1 MAKAKFTDTSPEF
14 KSLHKNKSISDV
26 IDYYSNPDSYSGVED
41 IVSLL
46 DDITQF
52 TTINS
57 EASSNQESRK
67 LLSLAKVISS
77 SRKQNKK
84 VIETISINSDE
95 IKKAIKAEVT
105 SQAPQKIQKKIP
117 IQPTGTKYTVAP
129 KKPTFVVAK
138 SSDGVLDKVIEKVSV
153 AKESESKITPVK
165 KSEKTKTTKPK
176 STTKVEAA
184 HRVVRTKEQVHEEK
198 MVKVENERIKLQNQS
213 LKIKNESEKIRT
225 ELLRLDF
232 NKKQFEEEVR
242 HRLEKEYT
250 ERVRLDAREFEA
262 KNKEKEI
269 QQKAKQ
275 VEASEKIAKGRISLA
290 RMKTKRQYDFMESD
304 VGSTFYKD
312 QNKTARSKQTAMNKR
327 AKISLERAQLA
338 LENTKARNAIKEK
351 QLEDRRM
358 RDILRENSRREKERN
373 SKISSRNK
381 AIFEG
386 IRESS
391 PTLAYSYLGAQYL
404 MKNRFATQKSTGDG
418 GGGGFGG
425 NGGGFGGGILGG
437 ILGSAATTGGVMAA
451 SKIGL
456 FGRVLSAG
464 KSLGN
469 VFKTNPSSA
478 KYVTGLAS
486 NGASA
491 TTAVGRSVPLAQRLG
506 QAASAGGNAGKIFNK
521 LPLLGGA
528 ITGALEYNDSG
539 SAGRAVAV
547 GAGSMAGA
555 ALGASIGAA
564 AGTFVPIPGV
574 GTAVGGLLG
583 GIIGA
588 TLGESGMKSLTQ
600 KFLGKTEKQ
609 LNREKAYSGV
619 SLSGKS
625 FRDMNISK
633 PSVGYGKQPDVAP
646 LQPTTTSSSKQVMK
660 VASGDESF
668 FGKVYNSAYKHAVNA
683 GAPNPE
689 VLAHLAAT
697 QSSLETGNGKHAPN
711 NNFFGIKG
719 KGYKLQTKESINGNM
734 QTVTESFRGYADL
747 DSSVADYV
755 SLMKRSKRYKD
766 VFNAPSI
773 DDAIMA
779 QGTTG
784 YATDPKYSQKLLSV
798 KNQNLSRMI
807 DAQKQLDS
815 QTVSSKSTPTPV
827 NVVSGGSSN
836 VNNVQNTTVINQPDT
851 DPTIRQ
857 HQFALLRVG
866 TVL

>member
-153 AKESESKITPVK
+153 VKESESKITPVK

-176 STTKVEAA
+176 STKKVEAT
-184 HRVVRTKEQVHEEK
+184 HRVVRTKEQVHQEK
-198 MVKVENERIKLQNQS
+198 MYKAETDRLKEENK
-213 LKIKNESEKIRT
+213 KIRNTIDLEKVLT
-225 ELLRLDF
+225 EKDKLNF
-232 NKKQFEEEVR
+232 IKTKQFDENVR
-242 HRLEKEYT
+242 HRIEREYT
-250 ERVRLDAREFEA
+250 ERLWADVRDKEA
-262 KNKEKEI
+262 INKDNTLKEK
-269 QQKAKQ
+269 AKHR
-275 VEASEKIAKGRISLA
+275 ESIEKIAKGRISLA

-304 VGSTFYKD
+304 VGSAFYKD

-327 AKISLERAQLA
+327 AKVSLERAQLA

-404 MKNRFATQKSTGDG
+404 MKNRFATQKSTG
-418 GGGGFGG
+418 GG
-425 NGGGFGGGILGG
+425 NDHQGNSGLGSTLGGILGG
-437 ILGSAATTGGVMAA
+437 AATTGGVMAA
-451 SKIGL
+451 SKMGL

-469 VFKTNPSSA
+469 VFKTTPSSA

-625 FRDMNISK
+625 LRDMNLSK

-766 VFNAPSI
+766 VFNASSI

-836 VNNVQNTTVINQPDT
+836 VNNVQNTTVIHQPDT